1 MSKNTILKNWFLEW
15 QNEEICSYK
24 FGYMPRKHA
33 ITKFIKEGYI
43 PLISRNGY
51 VFSKNIEI
59 LENTIASML
68 FFYHIDKFYDYNIP
82 INNNYDEHWYH
93 FNFKIPYENWYSFLN
108 YWNDILDDL
117 FANCASQLF
126 GCLIVLAYQY
136 INLEKSSTYLQY
148 LEDNYSNSDDEQSKK
163 EKNIDPYILD
173 QMNKY
178 TSFKNSRKE
187 E

>member
-1 MSKNTILKNWFLEW
+1 MNRNTILKKWFLEW

-24 FGYMPRKHA
+24 FGYMRRKHA
-33 ITKFIKEGYI
+33 ITKFIKEGYM
-43 PLISRNGY
+43 PFISRNGY

-68 FFYHIDKFYDYNIP
+68 FFYDIDKYYDYYIP
-82 INNNYDEHWYH
+82 PNNKYDEHWCH

-117 FANCASQLF
+117 FTNCASELF
-126 GCLIVLAYQY
+126 GGLVVLAYQY
-136 INLEKSSTYLQY
+136 IDLEKSSTYLQY
-148 LEDNYSNSDDEQSKK
+148 LEDNYSNSDDEDTKK
-163 EKNIDPYILD
+163 EKKIDPYILD